1 MPHDLGAG
9 MLVAK
14 DHEQKQITGA
24 VLAKRGAAV
33 IGPAGVGKTALLS
46 AVTRL
51 LDPARFEVVWTAATE
66 AGSRIPF
73 GVFRGLC
80 CVEAPLDHGRT
91 YGLVRRELGRR
102 AGQRTP
108 VLVIDDVHRLDE
120 WSAALVLSLA
130 ADGSLRLVVAA
141 RSGLEMSDAVVALW
155 KDKYLERLDL
165 TPLCRA
171 DTGRLVCAL
180 VNGEAARTTVD
191 LLFRWTGGNPLFVT
205 ELVRHARVTRR
216 LQQSCG
222 LWWWRGPLTVPPRLA
237 ELFDREL
244 HGLGPVQR
252 DALDAVALGEPLPLP
267 VLEEVAPDV
276 VECLEARGFVRTTE
290 SGGQILV
297 RLSGPMLGAAAR
309 QRLPLLRRRR
319 LAGALLAAST
329 LPVPQPDQV
338 NRARWQLDAHGP
350 VDADLLTLA
359 AETTYRHDPELA
371 CRFARRALDRSSAA
385 AVPLARAL
393 VELGDTAQAR
403 KVLERARAKATEP
416 DARLSLEIALA
427 EHRCW
432 ADRDPARA
440 ADELATL
447 RAEAPTPGNLTALD
461 GAHALVLL
469 FGGRTGAAMNVAERV
484 LRRPAHG
491 PGVAS
496 ARLVL
501 AICRALTGR
510 TKEAVT
516 LAEDA
521 PTGRS
526 CPAHLSELAAVVR
539 DFRVLWPASNAS
551 NATGTSNASHVP
563 GVARESAHDHRAGTP
578 GQRHG
583 AESALLGGY
592 LQWLVGHRPEAVAL
606 LREAVGQQSG
616 GRRLFRTEASCWLA
630 VCLAEEGEP
639 DAAERVL
646 AGCRSDPV
654 SVVPGQTHWAQAA
667 VAAARGDQMTA
678 SASARKAAEAARDAG
693 CWAVEVEYLTYAAW
707 LAPDRPPPGVVDRL
721 ALAVRHVDAPRL
733 VAGAEAVLA
742 LSRESGAELLDH
754 AVRLDALGMGAQA
767 WRLAESAVA
776 ALRREGG
783 HRLGDAVM
791 LVGKLR
797 ERLGVAPAA
806 APSEALTAR
815 EVEIASLAAGG
826 LSDRAISDRLA
837 LSVRTVESHLARIY
851 RKLGVHSRRDLP
863 AVLGRS

>member
-9 MLVAK
+9 TLVAK
-14 DHEQKQITGA
+14 DQEQKQLLGA
-24 VLAKRGAAV
+24 VMAKRGAAV

-46 AVTRL
+46 AVTRR
-51 LDPARFEVVWTAATE
+51 LDPARFEVVWAAATE
-66 AGSRIPF
+66 AGGRIPF
-73 GVFRGLC
+73 GVFRGLL
-80 CVEAPLDHGRT
+80 CVDAPLDHGRT
-91 YGLVRRELGRR
+91 YGLVRRELSRR

-120 WSAALVLSLA
+120 WSAALALNLA
-130 ADGSLRLVVAA
+130 AEGNLRLVVAA

-165 TPLCRA
+165 TPLSRA
-171 DTGRLVCAL
+171 DTGRLACAL
-180 VNGEAARTTVD
+180 VNGEAARSTVD

-205 ELVRHARVTRR
+205 ELVRYARVTRR
-216 LQQSCG
+216 LRQMCG
-222 LWWWRGPLTVPPRLA
+222 LWWWRGPVTVPPRLA

-244 HGLGPVQR
+244 RGLGPVQR

-267 VLEEVAPDV
+267 VLEAVAPDV
-276 VECLEARGFVRTTE
+276 VECLEARGYVRTTE
-290 SGGQILV
+290 DDGRILV

-309 QRLPLLRRRR
+309 QRMPLLRRRR

-329 LPVPQPDQV
+329 LPEPDQV
-338 NRARWQLDAHGP
+338 TRARWQLDAHGP
-350 VDADLLTLA
+350 VDAGLLTRA
-359 AETTYRHDPELA
+359 AETTYRHDPDLA
-371 CRFARRALDRSSAA
+371 CRFARRALHQSGAA

-403 KVLERARAKATEP
+403 KVLERARAQATEP
-416 DARLSLEIALA
+416 DARLSPAIALA

-440 ADELATL
+440 AVELATL
-447 RAEAPTPGNLTALD
+447 RGEVPAPTDLAALD
-461 GAHALVLL
+461 GTHALVLL
-469 FGGRTGAAMNVAERV
+469 FGGRTGAAMDVAERI

-496 ARLVL
+496 ARLTL
-501 AICRALTGR
+501 AVCLALTGR
-510 TKEAVT
+510 TKEAVA
-516 LAEDA
+516 LAEEA
-521 PTGRS
+521 PTGS
-526 CPAHLSELAAVVR
+526 DCPPHLAELAAVVR
-539 DFRVLWPASNAS
+539 DFRLLWPAGEA
-551 NATGTSNASHVP
+551 AHAGDAAPVAHAADPDVP
-563 GVARESAHDHRAGTP
+563 GHP
-578 GQRHG
+578 QG

-592 LQWLVGHRPEAVAL
+592 LQWVLGRRPEAIAL

-630 VCLAEEGEP
+630 VSLAEEGQP

-646 AGCRSDPV
+646 ADCRSDPV
-654 SVVPGQTHWAQAA
+654 GVVPGQVPWADAA
-667 VAAARGDQMTA
+667 VAAARGDLMTA
-678 SASARKAAEAARDAG
+678 SASVRTAAEAARDAG

-707 LAPDRPPPGVVDRL
+707 LAPDKPPPGVMDRL
-721 ALAVRHVDAPRL
+721 AVAVRHVDAPRL

-742 LSRESGAELLDH
+742 LSRGSGAQLLDH
-754 AVRLDALGMGAQA
+754 AARLEALGMSSQA
-767 WRLAESAVA
+767 WRLAEAAVA
-776 ALRREGG
+776 ALRGEGG
-783 HRLGDAVM
+783 HRRRDAVL
-791 LVGKLR
+791 LVSRLR
-797 ERLGVAPAA
+797 ERLGVARAA

-863 AVLGRS
+863 AVLGRIGRIGRS